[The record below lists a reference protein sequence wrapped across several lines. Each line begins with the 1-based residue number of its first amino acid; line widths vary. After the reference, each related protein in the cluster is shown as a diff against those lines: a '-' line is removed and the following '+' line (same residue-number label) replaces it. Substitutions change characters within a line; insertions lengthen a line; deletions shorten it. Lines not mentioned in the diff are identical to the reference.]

1 MFIHKISVSILLF
14 ILSMFYH
21 PGLAQTIEQCKE
33 KLLSK
38 KSITGLDFSASIDS
52 VKTEKWILNDTLNA
66 YIYWLFEN
74 KDSLLSND
82 NSLFKVN
89 VLLELAGAEF
99 AVGNH
104 DEACQLIDSTFQY
117 FPKFLFQNASIK
129 INKYGALIAYDKANL
144 KKAIE
149 YFEKILDI
157 EKIKSDSAMLADTYL
172 TLSKFYLYNDQYD
185 KSMFYGYKAYP
196 ILLAFDNKPGL
207 IELFVTFYNGSQL
220 SSNDSTNSDY
230 LRKAIDMALDY
241 GDSLWIS
248 DTYSNL
254 GMDFYRKGKLS
265 EAIKNYIIA
274 RNFANDKGSK
284 REVRIAVSQHLCYTY
299 MTDSV
304 ERACEMSDYILTRSI
319 INNDLK
325 LLSNAYLSR
334 ANCFA
339 NHNEPDSSAYYL
351 DLAEENR
358 MKFGNP
364 KASAGFY
371 NKMHEVSKK
380 IKDYERAL
388 KYLDIALG
396 ENVRINKE
404 ENTIQLSKTRAQLDY
419 QIQKDKISE
428 LSLMNQVQQE
438 KNKKQKILIIS
449 IFLILILSITFIIFA
464 NRKYKE
470 LKSSYR
476 EVFRKNMELDK
487 LNLKLSQTEE
497 KLQTDK
503 NGNANEIKDEEK
515 IYKKFKELLEKEKI
529 YKQPDISASKLA
541 RKLNT
546 NTSYLSIII
555 HNRFEESFKSII
567 NKYRINEARR
577 LLTSPEYS
585 KYSIEGIA
593 EEVGYNSRST
603 FYQSFKQ
610 ITGLTPTQYL
620 ENFHSK

>member
-1 MFIHKISVSILLF
+1 MLIYKIPILIVIFFLF
-14 ILSMFYH
+14 FFSCF
-21 PGLAQTIEQCKE
+21 AQSTE
-33 KLLSK
+33 KLNENLLSK
-38 KSITGLDFSASIDS
+38 KEVTILDFNTSIDS
-52 VKTEKWILNDTLNA
+52 IKTEKWELNDTLNT
-66 YIYWLFEN
+66 YINWLYKNEE
-74 KDSLLSND
+74 SLLSD
-82 NSLFKVN
+82 ENSFFRVH
-89 VLLELAGAEF
+89 VLLELASAKYAE
-99 AVGNH
+99 GEN
-104 DEACQLIDSTFQY
+104 DEACQYIDLIFQQ
-117 FPKFLFQNASIK
+117 FNEILFQDAFIK
-129 INKYGALIAYDKANL
+129 INKYGASIAYEKSNL
-144 KKAIE
+144 KKAIN
-149 YFEKILDI
+149 YYEKILDV
-157 EKIKSDSAMLADTYL
+157 EKIKSDSVLLVDVYL
-172 TLSKFYLYNDQYD
+172 TLSNYYLGNDQYD

-196 ILLAFDNKPGL
+196 ILVSLDNKPEL
-207 IELFVTFYNGSQL
+207 IKLFVTLYNGAQL
-220 SSNDSTNSDY
+220 SSNDTTNTDY
-230 LRKAIDMALDY
+230 LYKALDMALDY
-241 GDSLWIS
+241 GDSMLIS
-248 DTYSNL
+248 TTYSNL
-254 GMDFYRKGKLS
+254 GMDFYRNGKKS
-265 EAIKNYIIA
+265 EAIKYYIIA

-299 MTDSV
+299 MPDSV
-304 ERACEMSDYILTRSI
+304 ERACETSDYILKRCL

-339 NHNEPDSSAYYL
+339 NHGEVDSSAHYL
-351 DLAEENR
+351 DLAEKNR
-358 MKFGNP
+358 MQFGNP
-364 KASAGFY
+364 KASAGFF

-404 ENTIQLSKTRAQLDY
+404 TNSGLLSDTRAQLDY
-419 QIQKDKISE
+419 QIQKDRISE
-428 LSLMNQVQQE
+428 LSLMNQIQKE

-449 IFLILILSITFIIFA
+449 ILLVLILSTSFIIFA

-476 EVFRKNMELDK
+476 EVFRKNIELDK

-497 KLQTDK
+497 KLETDK
-503 NGNANEIKDEEK
+503 NGNEIKDEEK

-529 YKQPDISASKLA
+529 YKQPDISANKLA

-546 NTSYLSIII
+546 NTSYLSVII
-555 HNRFEESFKSII
+555 HNRFDESLKTII
-567 NKYRINEARR
+567 NRYRINEARR

-593 EEVGYNSRST
+593 EEVGYHSRST

-620 ENFHSK
+620 ENYNSK